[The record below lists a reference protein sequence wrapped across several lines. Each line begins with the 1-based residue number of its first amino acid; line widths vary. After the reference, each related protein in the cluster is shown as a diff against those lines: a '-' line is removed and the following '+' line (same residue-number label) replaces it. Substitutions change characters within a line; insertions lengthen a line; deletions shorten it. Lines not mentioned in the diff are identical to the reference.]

1 MIFCEEE
8 MDISFL
14 EKIAQK
20 MSDQNIE
27 LVLVDEKT
35 MHEINLNQRGVDKTT
50 DVLSFPLV
58 QNCENLLGSI
68 VINLDEVSKKAMEY
82 KHSNEEEMALL
93 FIHAMLHLQGYDH
106 EVDQGQMRQKEQ
118 EWIEYFKLPK
128 SLIIRTQEGDCN
140 D

>member
-8 MDISFL
+8 VDISFL

-27 LVLVDEKT
+27 LVLVDERV
-35 MHEINLNQRGVDKTT
+35 MREINFSQRGIDKTT
-50 DVLSFPLV
+50 DVLSFPLI

-128 SLIIRTQEGDCN
+128 SLIVRVQEE
-140 D
+140 

>member
-14 EKIAQK
+14 ENIAQK

-58 QNCENLLGSI
+58 QNYENLLGSI
-68 VINLDEVSKKAMEY
+68 VINLDEVSKKATEY
-82 KHSNEEEMALL
+82 KHSKNEEMALL

-106 EVDQGQMRQKEQ
+106 EIDQGQMRQKEQ

-128 SLIIRTQEGDCN
+128 SLIVRTQEGD
-140 D
+140 

>member
-8 MDISFL
+8 MEISFL
-14 EKIAQK
+14 EKIAKK
-20 MSDQNIE
+20 MSDKNIE

-35 MHEINLNQRGVDKTT
+35 MHEINFNQRGIDKTT

-68 VINLDEVSKKAMEY
+68 VINLDEVSKKAIEY
-82 KHSNEEEMALL
+82 KHSNEEEISLL

-106 EVDQGQMRQKEQ
+106 EIDQGQMRQKEQ

-128 SLIIRTQEGDCN
+128 SLIVRVQGE
-140 D
+140 

>member
-14 EKIAQK
+14 ENIAQK

-58 QNCENLLGSI
+58 QNYENLLGSI
-68 VINLDEVSKKAMEY
+68 VINLDEVSKKATEY
-82 KHSNEEEMALL
+82 KHSEKEEMALL

-106 EVDQGQMRQKEQ
+106 EIDQGQMRQKEQ

-128 SLIIRTQEGDCN
+128 SLIVRVQGE
-140 D
+140 

>member
-14 EKIAQK
+14 KKIAQK

-82 KHSNEEEMALL
+82 KHSEKEEMALL

-106 EVDQGQMRQKEQ
+106 EIDQGQMRQKEQ

-128 SLIIRTQEGDCN
+128 SLIIRVQGD
-140 D
+140 

>member
-14 EKIAQK
+14 ENIAQK

-35 MHEINLNQRGVDKTT
+35 MHEINLNQRGIDKTT

-58 QNCENLLGSI
+58 QNYENLLGSI
-68 VINLDEVSKKAMEY
+68 VINLDEVSKKATEY
-82 KHSNEEEMALL
+82 KHSEKEEMALL

-106 EVDQGQMRQKEQ
+106 EIDQGQMRQKEQ

-128 SLIIRTQEGDCN
+128 SLIVRVQGE
-140 D
+140 

>member
-20 MSDQNIE
+20 MSDENIE
-27 LVLVDEKT
+27 LVLVDEKI

-128 SLIIRTQEGDCN
+128 SLIIRTQEGD
-140 D
+140 

>member
-1 MIFCEEE
+1 MIFYEEE

-20 MSDQNIE
+20 MSDQNVE
-27 LVLVDEKT
+27 LVLVDERV
-35 MHEINLNQRGVDKTT
+35 MREINFSQRGIDKTT
-50 DVLSFPLV
+50 DVLSFPLM

-128 SLIIRTQEGDCN
+128 SLIVRVQEE
-140 D
+140 

>member
-58 QNCENLLGSI
+58 QNCEHLLGSI
-68 VINLDEVSKKAMEY
+68 VINLDEVDKKAMEY

-128 SLIIRTQEGDCN
+128 SLIIRTQEGD
-140 D
+140 

>member
-82 KHSNEEEMALL
+82 KHSEKEEMALL

-106 EVDQGQMRQKEQ
+106 DVDQGQMRQKEQ

-128 SLIIRTQEGDCN
+128 SLIIRVQGD
-140 D
+140 

>member
-8 MDISFL
+8 MEISFL

-20 MSDQNIE
+20 MSDKNIE

-35 MHEINLNQRGVDKTT
+35 MHKINLDQRGVDKTT

-68 VINLDEVSKKAMEY
+68 VINLDEVSKKATEY
-82 KHSNEEEMALL
+82 KHSKNEEMALL

-106 EVDQGQMRQKEQ
+106 EIDQGQMRQKEQ

-128 SLIIRTQEGDCN
+128 SLIVRTQEGD
-140 D
+140 

>member
-27 LVLVDEKT
+27 LVLVDERV
-35 MHEINLNQRGVDKTT
+35 MREINFNQRGIDKTT
-50 DVLSFPLV
+50 DVLSFPLI

-128 SLIIRTQEGDCN
+128 SLIVRVQEE
-140 D
+140 

>member
-128 SLIIRTQEGDCN
+128 SLIIRTQEGD
-140 D
+140 

>member
-14 EKIAQK
+14 ENIAQK

-58 QNCENLLGSI
+58 QNYENLLGSI
-68 VINLDEVSKKAMEY
+68 VINLDEVSKKAAEY
-82 KHSNEEEMALL
+82 KHSEKEEMALL

-106 EVDQGQMRQKEQ
+106 EIDQGQMRQKEQ

-128 SLIIRTQEGDCN
+128 SLIVRVQGE
-140 D
+140 

>member
-14 EKIAQK
+14 ENIAQK

-82 KHSNEEEMALL
+82 KHSEKEEMALL

-106 EVDQGQMRQKEQ
+106 EIDQGQMRQKEQ

-128 SLIIRTQEGDCN
+128 SLIVRVQGE
-140 D
+140 

>member
-14 EKIAQK
+14 EKIAKK

-27 LVLVDEKT
+27 LVLVNEKT

-82 KHSNEEEMALL
+82 KHSKKEEMALL

-128 SLIIRTQEGDCN
+128 SLIVRVQGE
-140 D
+140 

>member
-14 EKIAQK
+14 ENIAQK

-50 DVLSFPLV
+50 DVLSFPLA
-58 QNCENLLGSI
+58 QNYENLLGSI
-68 VINLDEVSKKAMEY
+68 VINLDEVSKKATEY
-82 KHSNEEEMALL
+82 KHSEKEEMALL

-106 EVDQGQMRQKEQ
+106 EIDQGQMRQKEQ

-128 SLIIRTQEGDCN
+128 SLIVRVQGE
-140 D
+140 

>member
-68 VINLDEVSKKAMEY
+68 VINLDEVSKKATEY
-82 KHSNEEEMALL
+82 KHSEKEEMALL

-106 EVDQGQMRQKEQ
+106 EIDQGQMRQKEQ

-128 SLIIRTQEGDCN
+128 SLIVRVQGE
-140 D
+140 

>member
-128 SLIIRTQEGDCN
+128 SLIIRVQGD
-140 D
+140 

>member
-1 MIFCEEE
+1 MIFYEEE

-20 MSDQNIE
+20 MSDQNVE
-27 LVLVDEKT
+27 LVLVDERV
-35 MHEINLNQRGVDKTT
+35 MREINFSQRGIDKTT
-50 DVLSFPLV
+50 DVLSFPLM

-128 SLIIRTQEGDCN
+128 SLIVRAQEE
-140 D
+140 

>member
-14 EKIAQK
+14 ENIAQK

-68 VINLDEVSKKAMEY
+68 VINLDEVSKKATEY
-82 KHSNEEEMALL
+82 KHSEKEEMALL

-106 EVDQGQMRQKEQ
+106 EIDQGQMRQKEQ

-128 SLIIRTQEGDCN
+128 SLIVRVQGE
-140 D
+140 

>member
-27 LVLVDEKT
+27 LVLVGEKT

-68 VINLDEVSKKAMEY
+68 VINLDEVSKKAIEY
-82 KHSNEEEMALL
+82 KHSEKEEMALL

-106 EVDQGQMRQKEQ
+106 EIDQGQMRQKEQ

-128 SLIIRTQEGDCN
+128 SLIVRVQGE
-140 D
+140 

>member
-50 DVLSFPLV
+50 DVLSFPLM

-128 SLIIRTQEGDCN
+128 SLIIRTQEGD
-140 D
+140 

>member
-14 EKIAQK
+14 EKIAKK

-27 LVLVDEKT
+27 LVLVNEKT

-68 VINLDEVSKKAMEY
+68 VINLDEVSKNAMEY
-82 KHSNEEEMALL
+82 KHSKKEEMALL

-128 SLIIRTQEGDCN
+128 SLIVRVQGE
-140 D
+140 

>member
-14 EKIAQK
+14 ENIAQK

-58 QNCENLLGSI
+58 QNYENLLGSI

-82 KHSNEEEMALL
+82 KHSEKEEIALL

-106 EVDQGQMRQKEQ
+106 EIDQGQMRQKEQ

-128 SLIIRTQEGDCN
+128 SLIVRVQGE
-140 D
+140 

>member
-8 MDISFL
+8 MEISFL

-20 MSDQNIE
+20 MSDKNIE

-35 MHEINLNQRGVDKTT
+35 MHKINLDQRGVDKTT

-68 VINLDEVSKKAMEY
+68 VINLDEVSKKATKY
-82 KHSNEEEMALL
+82 KHSKNEEMALL

-106 EVDQGQMRQKEQ
+106 EIDQGQMRQKEQ

-128 SLIIRTQEGDCN
+128 SLIIRTQEGD
-140 D
+140 

>member
-14 EKIAQK
+14 ENIAQK

-35 MHEINLNQRGVDKTT
+35 MHGINLNQRGVDKTT

-58 QNCENLLGSI
+58 QNYENLLGSI
-68 VINLDEVSKKAMEY
+68 VINLDEVSKKATEY
-82 KHSNEEEMALL
+82 KHSEKEEMALL

-106 EVDQGQMRQKEQ
+106 EIDQGQMRQKEQ

-128 SLIIRTQEGDCN
+128 SLIVRVQGE
-140 D
+140 

>member
-35 MHEINLNQRGVDKTT
+35 MYEINLNQRGVDKTT

-128 SLIIRTQEGDCN
+128 SLIIRTQEGD
-140 D
+140 

>member
-20 MSDQNIE
+20 MSDKNIE

-35 MHEINLNQRGVDKTT
+35 MHEINLSQRGINKTT

-68 VINLDEVSKKAMEY
+68 VINIDEVKKKALEF
-82 KHSNEEEMALL
+82 KHTDEEEMALL

-106 EVDQGQMRQKEQ
+106 EKDQGQMRQKEQ
-118 EWIEYFKLPK
+118 EWIKFFKLPK
-128 SLIIRTQEGDCN
+128 SLIIRVEDGLN